1 MNQQQV
7 HTATPS
13 SAGGFRTRDAASAD
27 AVSRCGAS
35 GRSASDL
42 QLCST
47 ATGLRGS
54 GGEGY
59 RTGMTWCFMNQPSD
73 GSGHQWPMHPVVNGD
88 EGELGTCKDREIM
101 LHDPHKLIEGSMVAG
116 RDMDACASTS
126 EESFIMSHQI
136 YRYTV
141 APNEACEAGL
151 IGKNSCGSGY
161 DFDVFALRGAGT
173 HICGEKTALIK
184 SLEGKQ
190 GKPRLKR
197 PFPADIGLFGCPTTV
212 SSVETVAVAPVFCC
226 RGGAWFAS
234 FGRKRNSGTKL
245 FNISGNVNTPCTFEE
260 EMSIPLTE
268 LIERH
273 AGGVRGGW
281 DSLLGVIPGGS
292 STPIIPQ
299 RVCDYVLMDFD
310 DLVHAETT
318 LGTCAVIVIMINTNK
333 SVNKRISLQQI
344 SVICSCCKL
353 MLSVLLH
360 IWSSSTSGSC
370 NQCTPCREAVSEL
383 DMIWELSKEI
393 DRHTLCSWSCLGPIC
408 HIQPIIESCI
418 AKYNKKNLPREPEI
432 EIIGGVYHFSV
443 SQQYYYIDY

>member
-1 MNQQQV
+1 MIHLQ
-7 HTATPS
+7 
-13 SAGGFRTRDAASAD
+13 DAASAD

-47 ATGLRGS
+47 ATATSRIAEMQNS
-54 GGEGY
+54 RNGEAFLLLNIE
-59 RTGMTWCFMNQPSD
+59 RLD
-73 GSGHQWPMHPVVNGD
+73 IHQ
-88 EGELGTCKDREIM
+88 
-101 LHDPHKLIEGSMVAG
+101 LICLARLE
-116 RDMDACASTS
+116 
-126 EESFIMSHQI
+126 
-136 YRYTV
+136 V

-260 EMSIPLTE
+260 EMSIPLTQ

-273 AGGVRGGW
+273 AGVYSPLVGFMWV
-281 DSLLGVIPGGS
+281 
-292 STPIIPQ
+292 
-299 RVCDYVLMDFD
+299 YFD
-310 DLVHAETT
+310 
-318 LGTCAVIVIMINTNK
+318 
-333 SVNKRISLQQI
+333 
-344 SVICSCCKL
+344 
-353 MLSVLLH
+353 ML
-360 IWSSSTSGSC
+360 
-370 NQCTPCREAVSEL
+370 
-383 DMIWELSKEI
+383 K
-393 DRHTLCSWSCLGPIC
+393 
-408 HIQPIIESCI
+408 
-418 AKYNKKNLPREPEI
+418 
-432 EIIGGVYHFSV
+432 
-443 SQQYYYIDY
+443 